1 LVVSAASS
9 GSLKTTITNRV
20 ADDTTECMMY
30 KPAFSFE

>member
-1 LVVSAASS
+1 
-9 GSLKTTITNRV
+9 LKTTITNRV